1 MGRQALALGDSA
13 DLVVDGDHWQVLFTD
28 ELQEEADWAG
38 AWLEPAAQSCG
49 VVMWRGGLALGTSR
63 LYGDFR
69 FCVEIADQ
77 EPTLDPSDYD
87 HVVETGIELRTG
99 RVSMYGPES
108 TGTAETFLTLPRGT
122 FSAVYA
128 IEDAA
133 RIDDEFAETGPERYG
148 LTLWSGPVLE
158 RRCLKQGR
166 RPPPCAS

>member
-1 MGRQALALGDSA
+1 MGRQALAAGDSA
-13 DLVVDGDHWQVLFTD
+13 ELIVDGDHWQVLFTD
-28 ELQEEADWAG
+28 ELQEDADWAG
-38 AWLEPAAQSCG
+38 AWLESAAQSCE

-69 FCVEIADQ
+69 FCVEFAEQ
-77 EPTLDPSDYD
+77 EPTLDLCDYD
-87 HVVETGIELRTG
+87 HLVETGIELRTG

-108 TGTAETFLTLPRGT
+108 TGAAETFLTLPCGT

-128 IEDAA
+128 IEDAV
-133 RIDDEFAETGPERYG
+133 RIDDEFAETEPERYR

-166 RPPPCAS
+166 GPAPGAS